1 MSGRSTFTRLTSGRV
16 TRWSLSYRQPGIPSC
31 GATRLECG
39 PTMVDD
45 GVYEFGKSLSNTTAE
60 TLDAQQNH
68 ATALVFW
75 QDRKPDVTILRLSRL
90 LSECLGH
97 HL

>member
-1 MSGRSTFTRLTSGRV
+1 
-16 TRWSLSYRQPGIPSC
+16 
-31 GATRLECG
+31 
-39 PTMVDD
+39 MVDD

-75 QDRKPDVTILRLSRL
+75 QDRKLDVTIVSLSRL

-97 HL
+97 HVVRLASTRCGPPEGPSYDQLRESAAAGG

>member
-1 MSGRSTFTRLTSGRV
+1 MT
-16 TRWSLSYRQPGIPSC
+16 
-31 GATRLECG
+31 A
-39 PTMVDD
+39 
-45 GVYEFGKSLSNTTAE
+45 YELGKSLSNTTAE

-75 QDRKPDVTILRLSRL
+75 QARKHDVTIVSLSRL

-97 HL
+97 HVVRRASTGVAEFIVLLTLRRIRRPVR